1 MSVKVN
7 SIKLQ
12 AGSISP
18 TNLPMTTAMPDVQAT
33 IVSSG
38 LNAGDP

>member
-1 MSVKVN
+1 MSVKAN

-12 AGSISP
+12 AGSISQ
-18 TNLPMTTAMPDVQAT
+18 TNLPMSTATPDVQAT

-38 LNAGDP
+38 LNARDP